1 MMVHE
6 ALSSTI
12 PTTTIKHG
20 YENCVSS
27 SRSQQDPTG
36 QVCPSPLMD
45 EE

>member
-1 MMVHE
+1 MVHK
-6 ALSSTI
+6 ALASTI

-20 YENCVSS
+20 DETCVSS
-27 SRSQQDPTG
+27 SQSQQDSTG